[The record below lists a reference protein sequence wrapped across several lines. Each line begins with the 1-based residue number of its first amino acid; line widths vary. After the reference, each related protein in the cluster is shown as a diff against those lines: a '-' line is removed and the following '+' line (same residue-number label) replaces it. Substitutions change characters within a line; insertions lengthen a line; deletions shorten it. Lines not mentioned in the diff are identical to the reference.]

1 MTKLVNKV
9 LIINGRRTSM
19 RLCLSEWYALERICR
34 EEKLSRNRLIE
45 IIENNNRVNLGLTYL
60 TRLFTLFYFYNQASV
75 RKNISAARKA
85 KKRFGWFL
93 KNSTRSKAKQHKKN
107 QRGNQRRPPIQNRC
121 FKSSDRHR

>member
-19 RLCLSEWYALERICR
+19 RLCLSEWCALERICR

-45 IIENNNRVNLGLTYL
+45 IIENSNRVHLGLTYL
-60 TRLFTLFYFYNQASV
+60 TRLFTLFYFYNQSV

-85 KKRFGWFL
+85 KKKSAWFL
-93 KNSTRSKAKQHKKN
+93 KNSMRSKAKQHKKN
-107 QRGNQRRPPIQNRC
+107 QRGNQRRSPIQNRG
-121 FKSSDRHR
+121 FKSSGRRL